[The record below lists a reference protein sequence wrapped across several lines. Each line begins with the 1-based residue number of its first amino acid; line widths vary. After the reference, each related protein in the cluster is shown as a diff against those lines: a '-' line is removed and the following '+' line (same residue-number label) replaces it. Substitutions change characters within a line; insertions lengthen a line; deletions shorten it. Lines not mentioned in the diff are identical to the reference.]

1 MLAIIHDDH
10 INMSRLLKIL
20 TQKIVLLKKDEKIDF
35 RLLETIITYLRSYSD
50 KYHHPLEDLIYDYYI
65 NHYGAASDT
74 VSHLSEQHKE
84 LKKVTVEL
92 DELLNMVLLDAVVP
106 KDQCT
111 EKLQNFVDLQ
121 SAHLTYEEQ
130 EVLPL
135 IKETLS
141 PQDWTKIGQ
150 QWQHKDHEDPLFGDK
165 VSQQYR
171 KLADIIEQM

>member
-1 MLAIIHDDH
+1 MLAIIHNDH

-20 TQKIVLLKKDEKIDF
+20 KQKIELLKKDEKIDF
-35 RLLETIITYLRSYSD
+35 RLVETIITYLRIYSD

-65 NHYGAASDT
+65 NNYGRASDA
-74 VSHLSEQHKE
+74 VSRLSEQHKG

-106 KDQCT
+106 KEQCI
-111 EKLQNFVDLQ
+111 EKLQNFVELQ

-135 IKETLS
+135 IKEALS
-141 PQDWTKIGQ
+141 PQDWIKVGL

-165 VSQQYR
+165 VSQQYH
-171 KLADIIEQM
+171 KLASIIKQM